1 MSTAVTKVTEA
12 EQVALSSM
20 LQAEVVAVRQIQ
32 AILPM
37 VADQEMRQEIE
48 ACIQTGK
55 THISALLAFSKEH
68 YLI

>member
-55 THISALLAFSKEH
+55 THISALLSFSKEH
-68 YLI
+68 HLI